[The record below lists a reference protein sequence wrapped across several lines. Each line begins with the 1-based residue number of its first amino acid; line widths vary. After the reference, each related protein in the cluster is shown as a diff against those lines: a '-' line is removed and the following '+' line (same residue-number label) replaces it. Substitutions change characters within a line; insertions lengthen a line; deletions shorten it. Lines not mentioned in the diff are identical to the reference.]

1 MSEATCCAC
10 GLTASIRSLFDLNG
24 QTFCER
30 CVSTAS
36 REARDR
42 GQPSIYMPLI
52 SRSICARCNT
62 FIGEASSGVQI
73 GGARFCQ
80 PCSILIKDWDYP
92 VWLKISLASLLL
104 LLVTALVHG
113 HKYFHAGRE
122 MYRGERLV
130 VQGRYAEALPHLQ
143 ETLTVAPR
151 SDKASL
157 LAAKAAIL
165 SGDVASAAKALHD
178 HDNGNYE
185 DGQSAEFLEV
195 SRLWDRANQALEKV
209 DQAVKL
215 AQQEGRS
222 ADAAQ
227 LMHEAASLYPQLPG
241 VAFAAESL
249 DGGAAFDRG
258 DYDTFLRVSEK
269 QWKENASSES
279 AAQLSSALACKYA
292 VTGNTSFR
300 QRAQEMMER
309 ARDLAKDDADARKS
323 LDEYAPRIQYR
334 LDSRRV
340 ISKAEYD
347 RIFRGA
353 RGPAKPK

>member
-1 MSEATCCAC
+1 
-10 GLTASIRSLFDLNG
+10 
-24 QTFCER
+24 
-30 CVSTAS
+30 
-36 REARDR
+36 
-42 GQPSIYMPLI
+42 
-52 SRSICARCNT
+52 
-62 FIGEASSGVQI
+62 
-73 GGARFCQ
+73 
-80 PCSILIKDWDYP
+80 
-92 VWLKISLASLLL
+92 
-104 LLVTALVHG
+104 
-113 HKYFHAGRE
+113 
-122 MYRGERLV
+122 
-130 VQGRYAEALPHLQ
+130 
-143 ETLTVAPR
+143 
-151 SDKASL
+151 
-157 LAAKAAIL
+157 
-165 SGDVASAAKALHD
+165 
-178 HDNGNYE
+178 
-185 DGQSAEFLEV
+185 
-195 SRLWDRANQALEKV
+195 
-209 DQAVKL
+209 
-215 AQQEGRS
+215 
-222 ADAAQ
+222 
-227 LMHEAASLYPQLPG
+227 MHEAASLYPQLPG